1 MDNNPSP
8 EVLALAREEIKQCD
22 RDAAEKFVRDWD
34 GATSIRGALAALL
47 AQTRMAALEHGL
59 RATIGATRN
68 VADAAARK
76 RIVAW
81 LNDPERWPFGNWH
94 DWYATAIAENEQK
107 TEEHRLGEE

>member
-47 AQTRMAALEHGL
+47 AQTRIAAIQRTNEL
-59 RATIGATRN
+59 
-68 VADAAARK
+68 AAAWFRE
-76 RIVAW
+76 RGDCWTTDDEVAAVI
-81 LNDPERWPFGNWH
+81 E
-94 DWYATAIAENEQK
+94 ANEHMK
-107 TEEHRLGEE
+107 GKG